1 MSAGKTRVTLKFS
14 FKNNFS
20 RRQMTQCQYDPGEGV
35 RQTIISHLKVRLKCE
50 PSLFKV
56 LTPVTSAVQCILIQA
71 PLLLRNSNWGFVKTR
86 TVWEVEQSVT
96 SCQTKQHFLSSSK
109 TIKPRS
115 DEAYFVDIKITNGR
129 LGFYFLLQFSWRLDP
144 VQPLNLGDNNVY
156 HQCVV
161 IMQQWERERSQNRI
175 NQSCA
180 DHLISTAPA
189 SSRQETSQV
198 RVVNSVTISP
208 GHKSCR
214 WAWQSWHFVMRG

>member
-1 MSAGKTRVTLKFS
+1 MWSCIVSIMSAGKTRVTLKFS

-115 DEAYFVDIKITNGR
+115 DEAYFVDIKITKGR
-129 LGFYFLLQFSWRLDP
+129 LGFYFLLQFSWRLNP

-156 HQCVV
+156 HRYFC
-161 IMQQWERERSQNRI
+161 ERARRSTQFLQRNAQLSHMFQGRPICRRI
-175 NQSCA
+175 
-180 DHLISTAPA
+180 
-189 SSRQETSQV
+189 
-198 RVVNSVTISP
+198 
-208 GHKSCR
+208 KSICTPR
-214 WAWQSWHFVMRG
+214 ARGAAR